1 MSIPTDFAA
10 ALNYVFGHEGG
21 HSNHKQD
28 RGGETQYG
36 ITERL
41 ARKHGWTRPM
51 SELPK
56 EKSAE
61 ICKLE
66 FWDVNRLDMV
76 AAVDIY
82 VAIEVFEAGV
92 NMGAKRPAMFL
103 QRALNVANRRGKD
116 YADIKVDGDIGGKT
130 VAALGAHIAKRGRR
144 NLLRMLN
151 ALQGAKYIAIA
162 ENNPTQEDFVN
173 GWFNRVEAP
182 TV

>member
-1 MSIPTDFAA
+1 MPTHFEAA
-10 ALNYVFGHEGG
+10 AQYVFGHEGG
-21 HSNHKQD
+21 HVNHKQD

-41 ARKHGWTRPM
+41 ARKHGWTGAMRD
-51 SELPK
+51 LPK
-56 EKSAE
+56 DLAAR

-66 FWDVNRLDMV
+66 FWDVNRLDGV
-76 AAVDIY
+76 AAVDLY

-92 NMGAKRPAMFL
+92 NMGAKRPAQFL

-116 YADIKVDGDIGGKT
+116 YVDIVVDGDIGPAT
-130 VAALGAHIAKRGRR
+130 IAALKAHIAKRGRR

-162 ENNPTQEDFVN
+162 ENNQSQEAFVN
-173 GWFNRVEAP
+173 GWFNRVEMAS
-182 TV
+182 V